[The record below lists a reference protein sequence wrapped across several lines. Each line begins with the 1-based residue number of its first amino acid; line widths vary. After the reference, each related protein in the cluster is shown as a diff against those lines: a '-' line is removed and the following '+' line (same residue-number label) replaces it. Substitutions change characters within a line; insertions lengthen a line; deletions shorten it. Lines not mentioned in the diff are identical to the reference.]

1 MEQSEQKSKRN
12 GILFVNTLRDEA
24 YRSSIEAGLAL
35 KFSLYQKIETSLKTG
50 YSHFY
55 LYDPGWFEIYASDVL
70 SVMKGHFPHIKVH
83 LVLSK
88 KYFAQLFFQD
98 AKFLKKYGWMEENI
112 DEIVDLK
119 QPGHITPAE
128 YLCNRCEL
136 VIGAYWGIQALT
148 NPYLKRIKSRIN
160 VRREYRQSCRR
171 LCRHQKGGRL

>member
-1 MEQSEQKSKRN
+1 MEQFREKRN
-12 GILFVNTLRDEA
+12 GVLFVNTLTDEE
-24 YRSSIEAGLAL
+24 YHSSTEAGLAL

-70 SVMKGHFPHIKVH
+70 SVIKEYFPHMKVH

-88 KYFAQLFFQD
+88 TYFAQYFFQD
-98 AKFLKKYGWMEENI
+98 AIFLKKYARMSVNV
-112 DEIVDLK
+112 DETVFPQTFEDAV
-119 QPGHITPAE
+119 PAD
-128 YLCNRCEL
+128 YLYNRCGL

-160 VRREYRQSCRR
+160 VRREYRRACRR
-171 LCRHQKGGRL
+171 LRRRQKGGIL